1 VGDQSVDETISQS
14 TLLSKGNYE
23 FGFDYYL
30 TANGLAQVNI
40 SKLKVTVIGTTI
52 IETTITAASTA
63 QHWIHISGV
72 ANIATAGYYD
82 TALVFNSNGFPS
94 KDFVIDRVFAIR
106 TNAPPTVIIAPTPT
120 APAPAPVG
128 EPCAAMVLFA
138 GLGMLA
144 IARRRAA

>member
-1 VGDQSVDETISQS
+1 MGDQSVDETISQS

-30 TANGLAQVNI
+30 TANGLAQVNN

-120 APAPAPVG
+120 APAPFG

-138 GLGMLA
+138 GLGMFA